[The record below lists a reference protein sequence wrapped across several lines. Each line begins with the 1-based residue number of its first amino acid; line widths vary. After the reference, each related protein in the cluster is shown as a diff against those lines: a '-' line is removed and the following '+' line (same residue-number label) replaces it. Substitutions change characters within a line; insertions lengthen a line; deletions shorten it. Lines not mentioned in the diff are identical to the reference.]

1 MMLNFLIAYESEN
14 GWPEF
19 EVQLNKLVADVN
31 KKRKLLAVCDFETE
45 DEVREIMYEV
55 TNFTMEK
62 LNVK

>member
-1 MMLNFLIAYESEN
+1 MLNFLIAYESEN

>member
-1 MMLNFLIAYESEN
+1 MLNFLIAYEGKS

-19 EVQLNKLVADVN
+19 EVQLNKLVADVD
-31 KKRKLLAVCDFETE
+31 KKRTLLAVCDFETE
-45 DEVREIMYEV
+45 EEVREIMYEV

>member
-1 MMLNFLIAYESEN
+1 MLYFLIAYESEN

-19 EVQLNKLVADVN
+19 EVQLNKMVADVN

-45 DEVREIMYEV
+45 DEVRKIMYEV

-62 LNVK
+62 LNGK

>member
-1 MMLNFLIAYESEN
+1 MLNFLIAYDSEN

-19 EVQLNKLVADVN
+19 EGQLNKMVADVN

-45 DEVREIMYEV
+45 DEVRKIMYEV

-62 LNVK
+62 LNGK

>member
-1 MMLNFLIAYESEN
+1 MLNFLIAYESEN

-19 EVQLNKLVADVN
+19 EVQLNKMVADVN

-62 LNVK
+62 LNGK